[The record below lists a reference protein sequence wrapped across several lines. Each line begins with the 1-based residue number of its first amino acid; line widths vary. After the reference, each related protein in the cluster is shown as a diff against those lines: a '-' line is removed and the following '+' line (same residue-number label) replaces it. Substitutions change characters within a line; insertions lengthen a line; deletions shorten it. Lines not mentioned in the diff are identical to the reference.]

1 MPLAEKVDVCTLS
14 PMALKSIT
22 PILNTSDLA
31 ALLTFLQEKVG
42 FQFLWDVKAD
52 GTGEA
57 MYAGVS
63 YEGSEVHVN
72 QAESTPKEMT
82 IYLQVEDVDELY
94 AQLKEK
100 GAEPT
105 EPEDQFYGMRDI
117 SITGPEGTLIGFG
130 SEIAS

>member
-1 MPLAEKVDVCTLS
+1 
-14 PMALKSIT
+14 MALKSIT